1 MTKSNQVPGIAVIG
15 CGDWG
20 RHHVRNY
27 HALGALRAI
36 CDADTSTALAQ
47 EKAYGVP
54 ARAFEELLADP
65 EIDGVALCT
74 PDRHHGA
81 MSDEALDA
89 GKHVFVE
96 KPISYSGDEIR
107 ALCEKA
113 AASKRVLMTGHIL
126 QYHPAFRRLAELV
139 MGGVI
144 GKPRHI
150 TAERRNFG
158 KFGNG
163 RHILWDLAP
172 HDLSMTLALFDEMP
186 SNVRAIGCA
195 VLRPGVADSVA
206 IELEFPSGR
215 TAEITCSSIYA
226 EKRHRLTVVGEQ
238 AFAVFD
244 DTAPWHEKVALY
256 SHAVDWSPTGPKA
269 RRGGCEFVAVDE
281 GEPLQ
286 LECRHFLDCIVTGR
300 EPVTNGVE
308 GGRVVDVLIAAEQS
322 MEMNA
327 PVRLA
332 G

>member
-1 MTKSNQVPGIAVIG
+1 MSNSNQVPGIAVVG

-36 CDADTSTALAQ
+36 CDADVGTARSQ
-47 EKAYGVP
+47 EAAYGVP
-54 ARAFEELLADP
+54 ARGFEDLLTDP
-65 EIDGVALCT
+65 EIEGVALCT
-74 PDRHHGA
+74 PDKLHSVMTG
-81 MSDEALDA
+81 EALDA

-96 KPISYSGDEIR
+96 KPIAFTSEETRTLS
-107 ALCEKA
+107 EKA
-113 AASKRVLMTGHIL
+113 AATKRVLMTGHIL
-126 QYHPAFRRLAELV
+126 QYHPAFRRLSELI
-139 MGGVI
+139 MGGII
-144 GKPRHI
+144 GKARHI

-172 HDLSMTLALFDEMP
+172 HDISMALALFDEMP
-186 SNVRAIGCA
+186 SNVRAVGCA
-195 VLRPGVADSVA
+195 VLRSGVADSVT
-206 IELEFPSGR
+206 IEMEFPSGR
-215 TAEITCSSIYA
+215 TAEIGCSSIYA

-286 LECRHFLDCIVTGR
+286 LECRHFLDCIVNGHR
-300 EPVTNGVE
+300 PVTDGAE

-322 MEMNA
+322 LEMNA